1 MSTLKTNWLSAILFS
16 ILGLGI
22 SFGTNASTDKENP
35 KTVKKEVKAKNTKK
49 ALTTTM
55 WFDLNVSSSTTPANP
70 NDTDAEIIGEG
81 SPTPSCQPTNTAD
94 VCGIELDVTDIL
106 ASNPGY
112 VFDGKTVQQLL
123 NDGAKHIP
131 TSLSEPK
138 SYSRRP

>member
-1 MSTLKTNWLSAILFS
+1 MKIIQFIKTATLLAFFIIGSA
-16 ILGLGI
+16 
-22 SFGTNASTDKENP
+22 SFANAATDHDNP
-35 KTVKKEVKAKNTKK
+35 KKVKKEVKAKKNTKVF
-49 ALTTTM
+49 ATTM
-55 WFDLNVSSSTTPANP
+55 WFDLLLKPGANTTNP
-70 NDTDAEIIGEG
+70 LDTDSEISGEG
-81 SPTPSCQPTNTAD
+81 SPTPSCQPSNPSD

-131 TSLSEPK
+131 ASLSEPK